1 MPKHLLAHPRTIVVC
16 LGGCL
21 LLATSWT
28 RVSGW
33 LTPLLVTWLT
43 ATVYTAGLA
52 LILVA
57 FGYCYRPAAWL
68 RTLAQCAVVAAVA
81 MALAAVVI
89 AWRGRGPRRIPCPPP
104 PSGKESEI
112 RS

>member
-33 LTPLLVTWLT
+33 LTPLLVSWLT

-52 LILVA
+52 LILLA

-81 MALAAVVI
+81 LALAAVVI
-89 AWRGRGPRRIPCPPP
+89 AWREQRAPSPPLP
-104 PSGKESEI
+104 AAAIGQGVRK
-112 RS
+112 

>member
-89 AWRGRGPRRIPCPPP
+89 AWRAPRA
-104 PSGKESEI
+104 PSDPLPTAAIGQGV
-112 RS
+112 RN